1 MDYIEVT
8 FSIEPFSIEN
18 AEIVEAIVVDCG
30 FESFVTEDEALK
42 GYIPIDDYSAEI
54 PRRLKILLGDFC
66 DRAQSPRYSSGAT
79 ENAAE
84 STAENAAESTAGS
97 MTSEAA
103 SGFTVSFQ
111 TNYIKEQNWN
121 LPWEEQFSPIVVDG
135 LCTVKADFHKDLKRT
150 KYNITIKPNMAF
162 GTGHHQTTTLMMRTL
177 LKLAGVEGSSIARSN
192 GTAEGSGTAESKG
205 SVESQGCNALKGKQV
220 LDMGTGTGI
229 LAILAAKLGALRPVH
244 AIDVDVTAVNSAK
257 ENLWK
262 NRLHKAVI
270 VLYGDASLI
279 QAGKYDI
286 ILANINRNI
295 LMEDLSTYQRGLRPG
310 GFVVMSGFFG
320 EDIPMLVERGAEL
333 GLTKVY
339 SELLENWGLLILGK

>member
-8 FSIEPFSIEN
+8 FNIEPFSIEN

-42 GYIPIDDYSAEI
+42 GYIPIDDDSAEI

-66 DRAQSPRYSSGAT
+66 DRAQSPRYSPGAV
-79 ENAAE
+79 ERA
-84 STAENAAESTAGS
+84 
-97 MTSEAA
+97 SEAA
-103 SGFTVSFQ
+103 SGFSVSFQ

-177 LKLAGVEGSSIARSN
+177 LKLAGVEG
-192 GTAEGSGTAESKG
+192 T
-205 SVESQGCNALKGKQV
+205 GCNALKGKQV

-310 GFVVMSGFFG
+310 GLVVMSGFFG